1 MNARRNRRLGLNGL
15 VIALSLLWT
24 ACGPATPQTVV
35 QTVEVPVEVPV
46 EVTKEVIREVEVT
59 AVPPEVPKEKIVIAL
74 PADIDTLDPQAFKS
88 IPGYY
93 AIQNLYDQLLDYELE
108 AYGDHWYTTEGIRGM
123 MADEWEVSEDG
134 KTITFHLREG
144 LKFANGNPLTA
155 EDVVYTFDRALKG
168 GAYTAILL
176 GMMTISDLATQ
187 VEAVDQQTVVFHLKE
202 ASPMMLKLLV
212 LNVVS
217 VLDKETLDSHATTD
231 DPWANEWMKTNTV
244 ESGPYVLKSW
254 TPGVGWELE
263 PNPNYWNA
271 SAVRNVGIIIKQVDD
286 AQTRLALLKSGAV
299 DVAYDIPYK
308 DLADLVKDPNV
319 QVVTRASTWNFYLG
333 MTNAIPPF
341 DNVKVRQA
349 ISYALPYDTIIKDVL
364 NGFAVPSLGPIV
376 PNMPTHDPS
385 LWKYQTD
392 LAKAKQLLAE
402 AGYPDGFKTDLNVL
416 VGRQEDEE
424 AAVWIQASLAQIG
437 VDVTINKMAAAQ
449 WYEKFNNK
457 QHPMFMGEWFSWV
470 NDPFYHMTWNFRSD
484 SVFTNAV
491 GYNNPEV
498 DKIIL
503 ANLYEPDLAKRE
515 AASKEAQQMIL
526 DDAPWGFLYAR
537 NFVVTVRRGVT
548 GYAIYWDQNPRWMYL
563 SKTP

>member
-1 MNARRNRRLGLNGL
+1 MNAQRTHYPLHTLLTGL
-15 VIALSLLWT
+15 VALALILA
-24 ACGPATPQTVV
+24 ACGPATVV
-35 QTVEVPVEVPV
+35 QTVEVPVEV
-46 EVTKEVIREVEVT
+46 TKEVVREVQVT
-59 AVPPEVPKEKIVIAL
+59 AVPPVALKEKIVIAL
-74 PADIDTLDPQAFKS
+74 PADVDTLDPQAFKS

-108 AYGDHWYTTEGIRGM
+108 AYGDHWATTEGVSGM
-123 MADEWEVSEDG
+123 IADEWKVSEDG
-134 KTITFHLREG
+134 KTITFHIREG

-168 GAYTAILL
+168 GAYTGILL
-176 GMMTISDLATQ
+176 GMMTISDVATQ
-187 VEAVDQQTVVFHLKE
+187 VEAPDSQTVVFHLKE

-231 DPWANEWMKTNTV
+231 DPWANEWMKTHTV

-271 SAVRNVGIIIKQVDD
+271 SAVRNAGIIVKQVDD
-286 AQTRLALLKSGAV
+286 AQSRLALLKSGAV

-319 QVVTRASTWNFYLG
+319 QVVTRESTWNFYLG

-349 ISYALPYDTIIKDVL
+349 ISYALPYDTIIKQVL

-392 LAKAKQLLAE
+392 LATAKQLLTE
-402 AGYPDGFKTDLNVL
+402 AGYPNGFKTDLNVL

-424 AAVWIQASLAQIG
+424 AAVWIQANLAQIG
-437 VDVTINKMAAAQ
+437 VDVTINKMASAQ

-484 SVFTNAV
+484 NVFTNAV

-515 AASKEAQQMIL
+515 AASKQAQALLL

>member
-1 MNARRNRRLGLNGL
+1 MNARFNRRAGLIGL
-15 VIALSLLWT
+15 IAVLSLLWT
-24 ACGPATPQTVV
+24 ACAPATPQTVV
-35 QTVEVPVEVPV
+35 ETVVVPV

-168 GAYTAILL
+168 GAYTAVLL

-271 SAVRNVGIIIKQVDD
+271 AAVRNAGIIIKQVDD

-392 LAKAKQLLAE
+392 LAKAKQLLTE

-457 QHPMFMGEWFSWV
+457 QHPMFMAEWFSWV
-470 NDPFYHMTWNFRSD
+470 NDPFYHLTWNFRSD
-484 SVFTNAV
+484 NLFTNAV